1 MKKDLKYL
9 NKQRA
14 ALIMQTAVFRIEGR
28 YTTEQLNIRQQR
40 IWQAYD
46 NEVRRRI
53 VEPRSLNIDY

>member
-1 MKKDLKYL
+1 MEKDLKYL

-46 NEVRRRI
+46 NEVRRRTK
-53 VEPRSLNIDY
+53 PLTL